1 MFVIYY
7 LIAMCVFSGINAC
20 LLSYFYRRPL
30 NTYFTAFF
38 FSIVLADFGY
48 LFLALSTTIEGA
60 IVANKVCY
68 LGACFLPLFL
78 FLLICRLCSFNL
90 SRWIKLALFLYSALV
105 FALSCTVGF
114 SDVFYESVRYVVLNG
129 FGSYMPTYGPVHVL
143 WNILLYFYMVANVVV
158 IVIAAKKKRNV
169 SYKTLIAI
177 AALAFVSIGA
187 FILARNMENDTLL
200 MPLVYLIDEFVL
212 LYVCAL
218 VKMHDVM
225 NSVLESLEAEN
236 KAAYLAFSPKGLYF
250 GCNDIATRYF
260 PELLECRVDHCLP
273 PDTEIAKIF
282 KEGMTQLKG
291 ASGDKIYRF
300 MYRESYYKAVMRNV
314 LQNKKLQILLFR
326 IEDETT
332 IRRYIERLDANN
344 TELAALIKN
353 NKDQIRLFHNQML
366 VGMAEVVNNRDGF
379 TGAHLKR
386 TKEVVRILV
395 SKMQKDPNLSYSKE
409 FYDDM
414 IAAAPMHD
422 IGKIAIKDK
431 VLCKPGKFTP
441 EEFEEMKK
449 HAQQGANIINNL
461 LSNYNFQ
468 SKLFVDIAKNMA
480 GYHHERWDGSGYPDG
495 LKGENIPLEARVM
508 AVADVYDALVSKR
521 CYKEAFSFEDAYN
534 IIDQSMGKHFDPSL
548 KKYFD
553 QSREELEEYY
563 RKECA
568 EERVEEKNTAPDN
581 AAAEIEKN

>member
-7 LIAMCVFSGINAC
+7 LIAMCLFSGVNAC

-78 FLLICRLCSFNL
+78 FLLICRLCSFDL
-90 SRWIKLALFLYSALV
+90 SRWVKLLMFLYSAFV

-129 FGSYMPTYGPVHVL
+129 FGSYLPTYGPGHVL
-143 WNILLYFYMVANVVV
+143 WDFLLYFYMVANVVV
-158 IVIAAKKKRNV
+158 IIVAAKKKRNV

-177 AALAFVSIGA
+177 AGLAFVSIGA

-200 MPLVYLIDEFVL
+200 MPFVYLIDELVL
-212 LYVCAL
+212 LYICAL

-236 KAAYLAFSPKGLYF
+236 TAAYLAFSPKGLYL
-250 GCNDIATRYF
+250 GCNDIASRYF
-260 PELLECRVDHCLP
+260 PELLDCRVDHALP
-273 PDTEIAKIF
+273 SDIEIEGIF
-282 KEGMTQLKG
+282 KEGMDQLKS
-291 ASGDKIYRF
+291 ASGDKVYRF
-300 MYRESYYKAVMRNV
+300 TYKDRYFKAVMRNV
-314 LQNKKLQILLFR
+314 HQNKKLQIFLFR
-326 IEDETT
+326 IEDETN
-332 IRRYIERLDANN
+332 IQRYIERLDANN

-353 NKDQIRLFHNQML
+353 NKDQIRLFQNQML
-366 VGMAEVVNNRDGF
+366 VGMAEMVNNKDGF

-386 TKEVVRILV
+386 TKEVVSILV
-395 SKMQKDPNLSYSKE
+395 AKMQKDPDLNYSKE

-422 IGKIAIKDK
+422 IGKIAIDDH

-441 EEFEEMKK
+441 EEFDEMKT
-449 HAQQGANIINNL
+449 HAEKGAIIIKNL
-461 LSNYNFQ
+461 LSNFQ
-468 SKLFVDIAKNMA
+468 SELFVEIAKNMA
-480 GYHHERWDGSGYPDG
+480 GGHHERWDGSGYPYG
-495 LKGENIPLEARVM
+495 LKGEAIPLEARVM

-521 CYKEAFSFEDAYN
+521 CYKEAFSFDDAYD
-534 IIDQSMGKHFDPSL
+534 IIDKSMGKHFDPSL

-553 QSREELEEYY
+553 QSRAELEEYY
-563 RKECA
+563 RKECEA
-568 EERVEEKNTAPDN
+568 ERAEAEKSS
-581 AAAEIEKN
+581 AESPAN

>member
-78 FLLICRLCSFNL
+78 FLLICRLCSFDL
-90 SRWIKLALFLYSALV
+90 SRWIKLALFMYSTLV

-129 FGSYMPTYGPVHVL
+129 FGSYLPTYGPGHVL

-158 IVIAAKKKRNV
+158 IIVAAKKKRNV

-177 AALAFVSIGA
+177 AGLAFVSIGA
-187 FILARNMENDTLL
+187 FILARNLENDTLL
-200 MPLVYLIDEFVL
+200 MPFVYLIDELVL
-212 LYVCAL
+212 LYICAL

-236 KAAYLAFSPKGLYF
+236 TAAYLAFSPKGLYL
-250 GCNDIATRYF
+250 GCNDIASRYF
-260 PELLECRVDHCLP
+260 PELLECSVDHVLP
-273 PDTEIAKIF
+273 PDVEIESVF
-282 KEGMTQLKG
+282 KEGMDHLKG
-291 ASGDKIYRF
+291 ASGDKVYRVTYKDRYF
-300 MYRESYYKAVMRNV
+300 KAVMRNV
-314 LQNKKLQILLFR
+314 HQNKKLQIFLFR
-326 IEDETT
+326 IEDETN
-332 IRRYIERLDANN
+332 IQRYIERLDANN

-353 NKDQIRLFHNQML
+353 NKDQIRLFQNQML
-366 VGMAEVVNNRDGF
+366 VGMAEMVNNKDGF

-386 TKEVVRILV
+386 TKEVVSILV
-395 SKMQKDPNLSYSKE
+395 AKMQKDPDLNYSKE

-422 IGKIAIKDK
+422 IGKIAIDDK

-441 EEFEEMKK
+441 EEFDEMKT
-449 HAQQGANIINNL
+449 HAEKGAIIIKNL
-461 LSNYNFQ
+461 LSNFQ
-468 SKLFVDIAKNMA
+468 SELFVEIAKNMA
-480 GYHHERWDGSGYPDG
+480 GGHHERWDGSGYPYG
-495 LKGENIPLEARVM
+495 LKGEAIPLEARVM

-521 CYKEAFSFEDAYN
+521 CYKEAFSFDDAYD
-534 IIDQSMGKHFDPSL
+534 IIDKSMGKHFDPSL

-553 QSREELEEYY
+553 QSRAELEEYY
-563 RKECA
+563 RKECEA
-568 EERVEEKNTAPDN
+568 ERAEAEKAS
-581 AAAEIEKN
+581 AETRAK

>member
-7 LIAMCVFSGINAC
+7 LIAMCVFSGVNAC
-20 LLSYFYRRPL
+20 LLSCFYRRPL

-78 FLLICRLCSFNL
+78 FLLICRLCSFDL
-90 SRWIKLALFLYSALV
+90 SRWIKLLMFLYSAFV

-129 FGSYMPTYGPVHVL
+129 FGSYMPTYGPGHVL
-143 WNILLYFYMVANVVV
+143 WDFLLYFYMVANVVV
-158 IVIAAKKKRNV
+158 IVVAAKKKRNV

-177 AALAFVSIGA
+177 AGLAFVSIGA
-187 FILARNMENDTLL
+187 FILTRNLENDTLL
-200 MPLVYLIDEFVL
+200 MPLVYLIDELVL
-212 LYVCAL
+212 LYICAL

-236 KAAYLAFSPKGLYF
+236 TAAYLAFSPKGQYL
-250 GCNDIATRYF
+250 GCNDIASRYF
-260 PELLECRVDHCLP
+260 PELLDCRVDHALP
-273 PDTEIAKIF
+273 SDIEIEGIF
-282 KEGMTQLKG
+282 KEGMEQLKG
-291 ASGDKIYRF
+291 ANGDKVYRF
-300 MYRESYYKAVMRNV
+300 TYKDRYFKAVMRNV
-314 LQNKKLQILLFR
+314 RQNKKLQIFLFR
-326 IEDETT
+326 IEDETN
-332 IRRYIERLDANN
+332 IQRYIERLDANN

-353 NKDQIRLFHNQML
+353 NKDQIRLFQNQML
-366 VGMAEVVNNRDGF
+366 VGMAEMVNNKDGF

-386 TKEVVRILV
+386 TKEVVSILV
-395 SKMQKDPNLSYSKE
+395 SKMQKDPDLNYSKE

-422 IGKIAIKDK
+422 IGKIAIDDH

-441 EEFEEMKK
+441 EEFDEMKT
-449 HAQQGANIINNL
+449 HAEKGAIIIKNL
-461 LSNYNFQ
+461 LSNFQ
-468 SKLFVDIAKNMA
+468 SELFVEIAKNMA
-480 GYHHERWDGSGYPDG
+480 GGHHERWDGSGYPYG
-495 LKGENIPLEARVM
+495 LKGEAIPLEARVM

-521 CYKEAFSFEDAYN
+521 CYKEAFSFDDAYD
-534 IIDQSMGKHFDPSL
+534 IIDKSMGKHFDPNL

-563 RKECA
+563 RKECEA
-568 EERVEEKNTAPDN
+568 ERAAVEKAN
-581 AAAEIEKN
+581 